1 MVHPYNAFVNQNTT
15 IRVILEPILKM
26 EHKVNENSK
35 SMNAIFLL
43 YRGGGGELISIILAM
58 ECLDDY

>member
-1 MVHPYNAFVNQNTT
+1 MVRPYNAFVNQNTT

-43 YRGGGGELISIILAM
+43 YVGGGELISIILAM